1 MHDSMTK
8 KLDMLIDRQAE
19 IQNLLIQP
27 ETSNDINLLTEL
39 NKEFAD
45 INPLA
50 ELYSEYKDL
59 MQVIEEAKQII
70 EMGDEDLMALAEED
84 LKNNQDRPAALEKQL
99 KIMLLPKDSADDGS
113 AYLEIRAGAGGDEAG
128 IFAGDLFRMYSRMS
142 ERENWTIEVLNL
154 RPAEQGGYKEVS
166 LKLVGKGVYKVLK
179 FESGVHRVQR
189 VPQTETQGR
198 VHTSAATVIV
208 LPEAEEF
215 DVELDMQ
222 DVRIERTTSTG
233 PGGQSVN
240 TTYSAIKLHHE
251 PTGIIVSCQD
261 QKSQHK
267 NLDKALKVLR
277 TRLYELEVEK
287 RRQADSLKR
296 KSMVS
301 SGDRSAKI
309 RTYNYPQGR
318 VTEHRI
324 GLTLYDLPKII
335 NGDIQKI
342 IDELMLAENSEI
354 LKANN

>member
-1 MHDSMTK
+1 MID
-8 KLDMLIDRQAE
+8 KLKLVENRFAELGELI
-19 IQNLLIQP
+19 IQP
-27 ETSNDINLLTEL
+27 DIISDQ
-39 NKEFAD
+39 KRY
-45 INPLA
+45 IQI
-50 ELYSEYKDL
+50 SKEYKDIKKIIDKG
-59 MQVIEEAKQII
+59 QVYKTLIANKSEAQEIISNEKDDEMI
-70 EMGDEDLMALAEED
+70 EMAKMQLEDVE
-84 LKNNQDRPAALEKQL
+84 LE
-99 KIMLLPKDSADDGS
+99 LPKVEEEMKVLLIPKDPDDSKNVVV
-113 AYLEIRAGAGGDEAG
+113 EIRAGTGGDEAS
-128 IFAGDLFRMYSRMS
+128 IFAGDLYRMYTKFS
-142 ERENWTIEVLNL
+142 ESKNWSVNLVDLN
-154 RPAEQGGYKEVS
+154 EGTSGGYKEIIFEVN
-166 LKLVGKGVYKVLK
+166 GEDVYGNLK
-179 FESGVHRVQR
+179 FEAGVHRVQR

-354 LKANN
+354 LKANI

>member
-1 MHDSMTK
+1 MID
-8 KLDMLIDRQAE
+8 KLKLVENRFAELGELI
-19 IQNLLIQP
+19 IQP
-27 ETSNDINLLTEL
+27 DIISDQ
-39 NKEFAD
+39 KRY
-45 INPLA
+45 IQI
-50 ELYSEYKDL
+50 SKEYKDIKKIIDKG
-59 MQVIEEAKQII
+59 QVYKTLIANKSEAQEIISNEKDDEMI
-70 EMGDEDLMALAEED
+70 EMAKMQLEEVE
-84 LKNNQDRPAALEKQL
+84 LE
-99 KIMLLPKDSADDGS
+99 LPKVEEEMKVLLIPKDPDDSKNVVV
-113 AYLEIRAGAGGDEAG
+113 EIRAGTGGDEAS
-128 IFAGDLFRMYSRMS
+128 IFAGDLYRMYTKFS
-142 ERENWTIEVLNL
+142 ESKNWSVNLVDLNEGTSGGFKEIIFEVNG
-154 RPAEQGGYKEVS
+154 ED
-166 LKLVGKGVYKVLK
+166 VYGNLK
-179 FESGVHRVQR
+179 FEAGVHRVQR

-354 LKANN
+354 LKANI

>member
-1 MHDSMTK
+1 MID
-8 KLDMLIDRQAE
+8 KLKLVENRFAELGELI
-19 IQNLLIQP
+19 IQP
-27 ETSNDINLLTEL
+27 DIISDQ
-39 NKEFAD
+39 KRY
-45 INPLA
+45 IQI
-50 ELYSEYKDL
+50 SKEYKDIKKIIDKG
-59 MQVIEEAKQII
+59 QVYKTLIANKSEAQEIISNEKDDEMI
-70 EMGDEDLMALAEED
+70 EMAKMQLEEVE
-84 LKNNQDRPAALEKQL
+84 LE
-99 KIMLLPKDSADDGS
+99 LPKVEEEMKVLLIPKDPDDSKNVVV
-113 AYLEIRAGAGGDEAG
+113 EIRAGTGGDEAS
-128 IFAGDLFRMYSRMS
+128 IFAGDLYRMYTKFS
-142 ERENWTIEVLNL
+142 ESKNWSVNLVDLN
-154 RPAEQGGYKEVS
+154 EGTSGGYKEIIFEVN
-166 LKLVGKGVYKVLK
+166 GEDVYVNLK
-179 FESGVHRVQR
+179 FEAGVHRVQR

-309 RTYNYPQGR
+309 RT
-318 VTEHRI
+318 
-324 GLTLYDLPKII
+324 
-335 NGDIQKI
+335 
-342 IDELMLAENSEI
+342 
-354 LKANN
+354 